1 MIYNFDAV
9 TDRSGS
15 NDLKH
20 SVLERRYGRADLL
33 PLWVA
38 DMDFPTPPFVI
49 NALKERL
56 DRHPILGY
64 TIVPDEWALAIQQ
77 WILDHH
83 GWRIEREWLKFVPG
97 VVTGIGL
104 VINALLA
111 NDERV
116 IIQPPIYHPFRLTS
130 IGNDREVVYNPL
142 REVRDGDGALA
153 NYEMDL
159 DWLETLAKD
168 PKNRLLIMSNPHNP
182 AGIVWPRETLRR
194 VAEICAAH
202 DVIVVSDEI
211 HCDLALTG
219 YKHVPFASVSADAAR
234 ISITLGAPTKTFNM
248 AGLIS
253 SYAIVPDEGL
263 RTRLYRWISAN
274 ELDEPSIFATIAA
287 AAAYRE
293 GEEWRRQM
301 LRYVEANVDFL
312 TDFVA
317 QRIPQIR
324 VFRPQASFLVWLD
337 CCGLGL
343 NHRQL
348 LDLFINRA
356 RLALNDG
363 EMFGRGGEGFM
374 RINVGT
380 PRVILRE
387 ALERLA
393 DAVAG
398 LARP

>member
-1 MIYNFDAV
+1 M
-9 TDRSGS
+9 
-15 NDLKH
+15 
-20 SVLERRYGRADLL
+20 
-33 PLWVA
+33 
-38 DMDFPTPPFVI
+38 
-49 NALKERL
+49 
-56 DRHPILGY
+56 
-64 TIVPDEWALAIQQ
+64 
-77 WILDHH
+77 
-83 GWRIEREWLKFVPG
+83 
-97 VVTGIGL
+97 
-104 VINALLA
+104 
-111 NDERV
+111 
-116 IIQPPIYHPFRLTS
+116 
-130 IGNDREVVYNPL
+130 
-142 REVRDGDGALA
+142 
-153 NYEMDL
+153 
-159 DWLETLAKD
+159 
-168 PKNRLLIMSNPHNP
+168 
-182 AGIVWPRETLRR
+182 
-194 VAEICAAH
+194 
-202 DVIVVSDEI
+202 IVVSDEI

>member
-1 MIYNFDAV
+1 MVYNFDKV

-49 NALKERL
+49 NALKNRL
-56 DRHPILGY
+56 EQHPILGY
-64 TIVPDEWALAIQQ
+64 TIVPDEWASAIQD
-77 WILDHH
+77 WIFAHH
-83 GWRIEREWLKFVPG
+83 QWRIEREWLKFVPG

-111 NDERV
+111 DDERV
-116 IIQPPIYHPFRLTS
+116 IIQPPVYHPFRITAV
-130 IGNDREVVYNPL
+130 GNDREVVLNPL

-159 DWLETLAKD
+159 DGLETLAKD

-194 VAEICAAH
+194 VAEICAANG
-202 DVIVVSDEI
+202 VIVISDEI

-253 SYAIVPDEGL
+253 SYAIVPDAAL
-263 RTRLYRWISAN
+263 RTRLYRWITAN

-287 AAAYRE
+287 TAAFRE
-293 GEEWRRQM
+293 GEEWRQQM
-301 LRYVEANVDFL
+301 LGYIEANIDFM
-312 TDFVA
+312 VKYIG
-317 QRIPQIR
+317 QYIPKIR

-337 CCGLGL
+337 CRALGL
-343 NHRQL
+343 NHKQL

-356 RLALNDG
+356 QLALNDG

-380 PRVILRE
+380 PRVILQE

-393 DAVAG
+393 NAVAELG
-398 LARP
+398 